1 MFQRLRAST
10 ASRVQILGAIVFL
23 TVVGGMA
30 SARAETSSIRLQV
43 SAEAP
48 TSLLGGGHDRTVSQ
62 G

>member
-1 MFQRLRAST
+1 MFQRLRASRHRE
-10 ASRVQILGAIVFL
+10 SRYWEQLCL
-23 TVVGGMA
+23 KSGGMA